1 MKIYYQSYYT
11 PLLKGEQF
19 NKHDT
24 DTHTQNLMNMPLINY
39 MKIYYQSYYT
49 PLLKGE
55 QFNKHDNMPL
65 FVKYA
70 Q

>member
-24 DTHTQNLMNMPLINY
+24 DTHTNLMNMPLINY